1 MSSAKTS
8 RAVSGA
14 SSSPRDPGAAR
25 MPLPAAER
33 DLFRLAQGAGSDA
46 ECEEAREC
54 LLQRYERLA
63 LRLARRFSDRGEAR
77 EDLEQVARI
86 GLLNSMRRFD
96 PDRGVRFTTYAT
108 QTVLGE
114 LKKHFRDRGWGL
126 RVPRSLQE
134 LNLTARRA
142 ADRLSQELGRSPSVE
157 EVASASGRAREQ
169 TREALE
175 LGQQAYELASRD
187 EATDDGEGGT
197 SALGEVVAERQSPIA
212 DFRAMT
218 EADALLDALPTRLR
232 SIVRWRHLEGL
243 SQTEIAG
250 RLGISQMHV
259 SRLYRRAIAALQAMQ
274 DDEGA
279 GG

>member
-1 MSSAKTS
+1 
-8 RAVSGA
+8 
-14 SSSPRDPGAAR
+14 
-25 MPLPAAER
+25 MPLPSDESG
-33 DLFRLAQGAGSDA
+33 LFRLAQGGGSDA
-46 ECEEAREC
+46 EREEARET
-54 LLQRYERLA
+54 LLARYERLA
-63 LRLARRFSDRGEAR
+63 LRLARRFVDRGEAR

-134 LNLTARRA
+134 MNLTARRA

-157 EVASASGRAREQ
+157 EVASAIGRSREQ
-169 TREALE
+169 TLEALE
-175 LGQQAYELASRD
+175 LGQQAYELASLD
-187 EATDDGEGGT
+187 EVTDDGEGGA
-197 SALGEVVAERQSPIA
+197 SALGEVVADRESALA
-212 DFRAMT
+212 DFRTMT
-218 EADALLDALPTRLR
+218 EATALLDALPTRLR
-232 SIVRWRHLEGL
+232 AIVRWRHLEGL
-243 SQTEIAG
+243 SQTEIAR

-274 DDEGA
+274 EDDEGSA
-279 GG
+279 PR